1 MHRSEAMTTRAVAE
15 ALDQALARLMV
26 DESPLA
32 ARLERYA
39 LTLREL
45 NQPFAEAA
53 DRLIS
58 RLAHVQAGGE
68 APQLGESLPPFMLP
82 DESGHIFSLEDLLAS
97 GPLVV
102 AFRRGH
108 WCPYCQIST
117 EALAR
122 IQAEVRETG
131 GSIVAISPENSAYNR
146 LLKWR
151 AKGDFPILSDMD
163 NGYAMSI
170 GLTIPIDEEMRDF
183 MTRRGRDLATYQ
195 GNGAWLLPIPATF
208 VLDRNGVIVMRHVDP
223 DYRVRA
229 STEEVVSHL
238 RALQAE
244 QKR

>member
-1 MHRSEAMTTRAVAE
+1 MTTRAVAE

-26 DESPLA
+26 DEAPLV
-32 ARLERYA
+32 ARLEQYA
-39 LTLREL
+39 STLREL

-58 RLAHVQAGGE
+58 RLSLVKAGGE
-68 APQLGESLPPFMLP
+68 APQLGEPLQSFLLP
-82 DESGHIFSLEDLLAS
+82 DETGHFTALEDLLAT

-108 WCPYCQIST
+108 WCPYCQLST

-122 IQAEVRETG
+122 IQVEVREMG
-131 GSIVAISPENSAYNR
+131 GSIVVISPENSTYAR

-151 AKGDFPILSDMD
+151 AQADFPILSDMD

-195 GNGAWLLPIPATF
+195 GNNAWLLPIPATF

-223 DYRVRA
+223 DYRLRA
-229 STEEVVSHL
+229 SGEEIVQHM
-238 RALQAE
+238 RALQPA
-244 QKR
+244 QKD